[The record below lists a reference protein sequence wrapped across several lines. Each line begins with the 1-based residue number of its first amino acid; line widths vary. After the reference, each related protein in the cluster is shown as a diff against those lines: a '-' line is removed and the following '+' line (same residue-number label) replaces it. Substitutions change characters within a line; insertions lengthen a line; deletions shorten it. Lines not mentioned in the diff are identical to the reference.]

1 METTSS
7 AGVFF
12 SSARPA
18 AVDMPH
24 LITALDAELIGKVA
38 HLTKTKMGLWNVPA
52 PFDEQDVFER
62 AREAAP
68 LSAWTL
74 PANQAEILSFG
85 AQVQE
90 AIFGT
95 KLMMV
100 DANFDE
106 PTFLRLAVTTGKRLE
121 TGAYVTQGYQ
131 DLPQLAELVELCS
144 WTLIPV
150 GPERSKGLFLTSRAK
165 ADWVAKLEEWCERE
179 GRNQG
184 RVRLENG
191 MLVYVE
197 RPAPEKYRNNA
208 VAHCIDGFLGDME
221 MYFGG
226 ADESI
231 LGAVGERIR
240 ARRQLQENIA
250 RSKQDETQV

>member
-7 AGVFF
+7 AGLFF
-12 SSARPA
+12 SSAQPA
-18 AVDMPH
+18 AVGLPH

-38 HLTKTKMGLWNVPA
+38 HLTKAKIGLWNVPA

-68 LSAWTL
+68 LSAWML

-100 DANFDE
+100 DADFNE
-106 PTFLRLAVTTGKRLE
+106 ATLARIAVTTGKRLE
-121 TGAYVTQGYQ
+121 TGAYVTPGFQ
-131 DLPQLAELVELCS
+131 DLPQLAELLELCG

-150 GPERSKGLFLTSRAK
+150 GPERSKGLFLTGRAR
-165 ADWVAKLEEWCERE
+165 ADWIVKLEEWCERE

-184 RVRLENG
+184 RARLENG
-191 MLVYVE
+191 RLVYVE
-197 RPAPEKYRNNA
+197 RSAPEKYRGNA

-231 LGAVGERIR
+231 LDAVGERIR
-240 ARRQLQENIA
+240 ARRQLQESIA
-250 RSKQDETQV
+250 RSKQDQTQV

>member
-7 AGVFF
+7 AGTFF
-12 SSARPA
+12 CSQRPA
-18 AVDMPH
+18 ALELPH

-38 HLTKTKMGLWNVPA
+38 HLTKAKIGLWNVPA
-52 PFDEQDVFER
+52 PFDDQDVFER

-74 PANQAEILSFG
+74 PANQAELLSFG

-90 AIFGT
+90 AIFGAR
-95 KLMMV
+95 LMMV
-100 DANFDE
+100 DADFDE
-106 PTFLRLAVTTGKRLE
+106 MTLARLAVTTGTRLE
-121 TGAYVTQGYQ
+121 TGAYVTQGFQ
-131 DLPQLAELVELCS
+131 DLPQLGELVELCG
-144 WTLIPV
+144 WILIPV
-150 GPERSKGLFLTSRAK
+150 GPERSKALFLTSRAK
-165 ADWVAKLEEWCERE
+165 ADWIVKLDEWCERE

-184 RVRLENG
+184 RVRVENG
-191 MLVYVE
+191 ALVYVE
-197 RPAPEKYRNNA
+197 RPAPDKYRRNA

-231 LGAVGERIR
+231 VDAISERIQS
-240 ARRQLQENIA
+240 RRRLQESVA
-250 RSKQDETQV
+250 RSKQERTQV

>member
-1 METTSS
+1 METTSA
-7 AGVFF
+7 AGIFF
-12 SSARPA
+12 ASQKPA
-18 AVDMPH
+18 ALDLPH

-38 HLTKTKMGLWNVPA
+38 HLTKAKIGLWNVPA

-68 LSAWTL
+68 LSAWAL
-74 PANQAEILSFG
+74 PANQAELLSFG

-100 DANFDE
+100 DADFDE
-106 PTFLRLAVTTGKRLE
+106 ATLARLAVTTGKRLE
-121 TGAYVTQGYQ
+121 TGAYVTQGFQ
-131 DLPQLAELVELCS
+131 DLPQLAELVELCR
-144 WTLIPV
+144 WTLIPI
-150 GPERSKGLFLTSRAK
+150 GPERSKGLFLASRIK
-165 ADWVAKLEEWCERE
+165 ADWIAKLEEWCERE

-191 MLVYVE
+191 TPIYVE
-197 RPAPEKYRNNA
+197 HPAPDKYRNNA

-226 ADESI
+226 ADESV
-231 LGAVGERIR
+231 LEAVRERIW
-240 ARRQLQENIA
+240 ARRQLQASVA
-250 RSKQDETQV
+250 RSKQDRTQP

>member
-7 AGVFF
+7 AGLFF

-18 AVDMPH
+18 AVDVPH
-24 LITALDAELIGKVA
+24 LITALDAELVGKVA
-38 HLTKTKMGLWNVPA
+38 HLTKAKIGLWNVPA
-52 PFDEQDVFER
+52 PFDDQDVFER

-68 LSAWTL
+68 LSAWML
-74 PANQAEILSFG
+74 PANQAEVLSFG
-85 AQVQE
+85 AHVQE

-106 PTFLRLAVTTGKRLE
+106 PTFVRLAVTTGHRLE

-131 DLPQLAELVELCS
+131 DLAQLAELIELCG
-144 WTLIPV
+144 WAVIPV
-150 GPERSKGLFLTSRAK
+150 GPERSRGLFLTSRAK

-179 GRNQG
+179 GRNRGQ
-184 RVRLENG
+184 VRLENG
-191 MLVYVE
+191 TLIYVE
-197 RPAPEKYRNNA
+197 RPAPEKYRKNA
-208 VAHCIDGFLGDME
+208 IAHCIDGFLGDME

-231 LGAVGERIR
+231 LDAVGERIR
-240 ARRQLQENIA
+240 CRRQLQENVA
-250 RSKQDETQV
+250 RLKQDQTQV

>member
-12 SSARPA
+12 SSAQL
-18 AVDMPH
+18 AVVDLPH

-38 HLTKTKMGLWNVPA
+38 HLTKAKIGLWNVPA

-106 PTFLRLAVTTGKRLE
+106 PTLHRLAITSGKRLE

-131 DLPQLAELVELCS
+131 DLPQLAELIELCA
-144 WTLIPV
+144 WALIPV
-150 GPERSKGLFLTSRAK
+150 GPERSKGLFLTNQAK
-165 ADWVAKLEEWCERE
+165 ADWVAKLDEWCERE

-191 MLVYVE
+191 ALVYAE

-231 LGAVGERIR
+231 LNTVGERIR
-240 ARRQLQENIA
+240 ARRQLQESIA
-250 RSKQDETQV
+250 RSKQDQTQV

>member
-7 AGVFF
+7 AGTFF
-12 SSARPA
+12 ASQRPA
-18 AVDMPH
+18 ALELPH

-38 HLTKTKMGLWNVPA
+38 HLTKANIGLWNVPA
-52 PFDEQDVFER
+52 PFDDQDVFDR

-68 LSAWTL
+68 LSTWAL

-85 AQVQE
+85 AHVQE

-100 DANFDE
+100 DADFDE
-106 PTFLRLAVTTGKRLE
+106 ATLARLAVTTGKRLD

-131 DLPQLAELVELCS
+131 DLPQLAELVELCR
-144 WTLIPV
+144 WTLIPI
-150 GPERSKGLFLTSRAK
+150 GPERSKGLFLADRAK
-165 ADWVAKLEEWCERE
+165 ADWIAKLEEWCERE

-191 MLVYVE
+191 TPTYVE
-197 RPAPEKYRNNA
+197 RAAPDKYRDNA
-208 VAHCIDGFLGDME
+208 VAHCIDGFLGEME

-231 LGAVGERIR
+231 LEAIGERIR
-240 ARRQLQENIA
+240 ARRQLQATIA
-250 RSKQDETQV
+250 RSKQDQTQV

>member
-1 METTSS
+1 MTSS

-12 SSARPA
+12 SSPRPA
-18 AVDMPH
+18 AAEMPH

-38 HLTKTKMGLWNVPA
+38 HLTRARMGLWNVPA
-52 PFDEQDVFER
+52 PFDEQDVFDR

-74 PANQAEILSFG
+74 PANQAEVLSFG

-95 KLMMV
+95 RLMMV
-100 DANFDE
+100 NAEFDE
-106 PTFLRLAVTTGKRLE
+106 PTLVRLAVTTGKRLE
-121 TGAYVTQGYQ
+121 SGAYVTQGFQ
-131 DLPQLAELVELCS
+131 DLPQLPELVELCG
-144 WTLIPV
+144 WALIPI
-150 GPERSKGLFLTSRAK
+150 GPERSKGLFLASLSK
-165 ADWVAKLEEWCERE
+165 ADWIAKLQEWCDRE
-179 GRNQG
+179 GRNHG
-184 RVRLENG
+184 AVRVEDGSLI
-191 MLVYVE
+191 YAE
-197 RPAPEKYRNNA
+197 RSAPEKYRSNA

-231 LGAVGERIR
+231 VEAIGERIR
-240 ARRQLQENIA
+240 ARRQLQENIV
-250 RSKQDETQV
+250 RSKQEQTQG